1 MAHFNIIDRIY
12 FAGERLHDRG
22 NWKIDGPGAIV
33 YVLLFPLC
41 SLLDKL
47 HDQNLLPFNNKFS
60 FLYVFVGYAGLYF
73 CIWAVYV
80 KTGRHVRVMNYYRG
94 RATDT
99 TAYNYA
105 YIIGWII
112 VCLVVTMIIAECN
125 ISLPSR
131 RVL

>member
-99 TAYNYA
+99 TTYNYA

>member
-22 NWKIDGPGAIV
+22 NWKIDGPSAIV

-80 KTGRHVRVMNYYRG
+80 KTGRHVRVMNYYRS
-94 RATDT
+94 RAID
-99 TAYNYA
+99 AAGCHYFYL
-105 YIIGWII
+105 ICG
-112 VCLVVTMIIAECN
+112 VVVGLVIAVVIN
-125 ISLPSR
+125 KYGFSFPPKWL
-131 RVL
+131 L